1 VPLAS
6 GTGVV
11 LCWFSLKWREGALRQ
26 LVGQYFRRWKRWG
39 LSGVWDAEQHLA
51 DEVSQGLLGPTVSSE
66 VKRLSCAFSR
76 ERILLCCI
84 RNASTDLCDL
94 AG

>member
-1 VPLAS
+1 VPILEAN
-6 GTGVV
+6 
-11 LCWFSLKWREGALRQ
+11 FSLACWRSGE
-26 LVGQYFRRWKRWG
+26 VGLLGQGGTLKAAHWRYLNGRIPTG
-39 LSGVWDAEQHLA
+39 LDAEQHLV
-51 DEVSQGLLGPTVSSE
+51 DEVSQGLPRPTVSSE

-84 RNASTDLCDL
+84 ETPPHDLADL